1 MLSLRGLRAP
11 NGPEGEIAEVG
22 SAGRAER
29 ATFRHVFAVA
39 EFRALWSAQMLSV
52 AGDQL
57 ARVALTWLV
66 YDRTRSAL
74 LAAITYVSSIVPV
87 FIGGVG
93 LSGLGDRFP
102 RRQVM
107 IACDLIRAVLVIVMA
122 VPGMPVAALV
132 VLLFAVTMVGAPFTS
147 ARAAIY
153 PDILTGDRYVL
164 GTAVTITT
172 YQFAQVIGFAVGGTI
187 VGVFGV
193 RTSLIVDSATFAGSA
208 LIVRWRVRPRPA
220 AEVTSPGRPSLA
232 ADALAGARL
241 LARNPALR
249 APLLFGWLAAFYNVP
264 EGVVAPLARMLGGG
278 SATVGLLLAAAAF
291 GAVIGS
297 IAFSRLVDPPRRL
310 QWMGPLSVIASV
322 ILALF
327 FFRTDLLFALLI
339 LAASGFFTCFQLAA
353 NAAFVSATP
362 PAQRSQAFGLA
373 QGVMSLGQGTL
384 MVLAGAA
391 AEHFAPTVVI
401 AATGVIGT
409 FAAAAV
415 AISWSRRPG
424 RT

>member
-57 ARVALTWLV
+57 ARVALTLLV

-74 LAAITYVSSIVPV
+74 LAGITYVSSIVPV

-153 PDILTGDRYVL
+153 PD
-164 GTAVTITT
+164 
-172 YQFAQVIGFAVGGTI
+172 
-187 VGVFGV
+187 
-193 RTSLIVDSATFAGSA
+193 
-208 LIVRWRVRPRPA
+208 
-220 AEVTSPGRPSLA
+220 
-232 ADALAGARL
+232 
-241 LARNPALR
+241 
-249 APLLFGWLAAFYNVP
+249 
-264 EGVVAPLARMLGGG
+264 
-278 SATVGLLLAAAAF
+278 
-291 GAVIGS
+291 
-297 IAFSRLVDPPRRL
+297 
-310 QWMGPLSVIASV
+310 
-322 ILALF
+322 
-327 FFRTDLLFALLI
+327 
-339 LAASGFFTCFQLAA
+339 
-353 NAAFVSATP
+353 
-362 PAQRSQAFGLA
+362 
-373 QGVMSLGQGTL
+373 
-384 MVLAGAA
+384 
-391 AEHFAPTVVI
+391 
-401 AATGVIGT
+401 
-409 FAAAAV
+409 
-415 AISWSRRPG
+415 
-424 RT
+424 